1 MALTATATPLPEE
14 PACERRSVAS
24 PPRRSIW
31 FELLVV
37 VFLFVGVLMLFAWT
51 SHRRALARNSTR
63 HAVPQPLA
71 AQASPGA
78 SEDVS
83 LDEAGDGLPVGSQAS
98 AAG

>member
-1 MALTATATPLPEE
+1 MPVQKES
-14 PACERRSVAS
+14 ACERSATPMRHG
-24 PPRRSIW
+24 SIW
-31 FELLVV
+31 FEILVV

-51 SHRRALARNSTR
+51 SHRRALARSTAR
-63 HAVPQPLA
+63 HAAPQPLA

-83 LDEAGDGLPVGSQAS
+83 LDEAGDEVPVGSQVS